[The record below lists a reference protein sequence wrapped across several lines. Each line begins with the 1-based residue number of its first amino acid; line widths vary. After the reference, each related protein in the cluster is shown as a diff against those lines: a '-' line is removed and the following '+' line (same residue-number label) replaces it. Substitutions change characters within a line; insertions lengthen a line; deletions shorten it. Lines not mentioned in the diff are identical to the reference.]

1 MVDSALEEVGN
12 CFLAAVGVV
21 REPGA
26 GRDGE
31 VVKHEKRGEVAE
43 FGGAD
48 CATDSSAHAFGL
60 FNGQEDLADCAR
72 DRHVCGFVGCE
83 KKEGWDEGEGGEKR
97 VG

>member
-26 GRDGE
+26 GGDAE

-48 CATDSSAHAFGL
+48 CASDSSALALGL
-60 FNGQEDLADCAR
+60 FNG
-72 DRHVCGFVGCE
+72 
-83 KKEGWDEGEGGEKR
+83 
-97 VG
+97 